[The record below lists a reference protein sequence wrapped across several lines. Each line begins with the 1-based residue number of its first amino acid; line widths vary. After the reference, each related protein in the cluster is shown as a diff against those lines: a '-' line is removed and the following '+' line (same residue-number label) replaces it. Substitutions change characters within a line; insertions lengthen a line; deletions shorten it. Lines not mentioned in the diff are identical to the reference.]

1 MACYQNL
8 LGIFPNFFDFQLHC
22 VAKPTYAVQL
32 VVEAAGVTNWFSV
45 AVPPPERRLSGLAIS
60 AHRPLS
66 PRGAL
71 GR

>member
-1 MACYQNL
+1 M
-8 LGIFPNFFDFQLHC
+8 

-60 AHRPLS
+60 AHRPLAS
-66 PRGAL
+66 SGAL
-71 GR
+71 R